1 MPPPEKT
8 VGFGFGKATQ
18 PKRRKI
24 HLWAPIPT
32 FYGGRSPNRLKR
44 FHTVRDCRA
53 KIAKTGSKSH
63 SVSSGASGAYEAC
76 ESLSMEGERSFFG
89 VLDQALAG
97 EYRLFAKVRLAD
109 VVHPVQGPSRSGRQA
124 AFNRISAKHVDFVL
138 CVPASLRVVGVV
150 ELDDK
155 SHRRLYRGLRDGL
168 VDAALAGAGI
178 PTIRVVARPTYSP
191 VQLRDEVS
199 RAVRPQ
205 RAVGRPAKG

>member
-1 MPPPEKT
+1 MRWDRGRITLPPPEKRVG
-8 VGFGFGKATQ
+8 VGFEKSTQ

-53 KIAKTGSKSH
+53 KIAKAGSNSH

-97 EYRLFAKVRLAD
+97 EYRLFAKVRLGDAG
-109 VVHPVQGPSRSGRQA
+109 HPVPGPRRSRGRA
-124 AFNRISAKHVDFVL
+124 AAGGRRRSTGSARSTLTSCSVSQ
-138 CVPASLRVVGVV
+138 PA
-150 ELDDK
+150 
-155 SHRRLYRGLRDGL
+155 
-168 VDAALAGAGI
+168 
-178 PTIRVVARPTYSP
+178 
-191 VQLRDEVS
+191 
-199 RAVRPQ
+199 
-205 RAVGRPAKG
+205 

>member
-1 MPPPEKT
+1 MGTHTDILRRSFTKPFET
-8 VGFGFGKATQ
+8 VPYRSRLPGKNCESGQQLAFSVQ
-18 PKRRKI
+18 RCLGRVRGLRELVDGRRAVV
-24 HLWAPIPT
+24 LRGTGPGPGRRVPALCEGAA
-32 FYGGRSPNRLKR
+32 GGRGPPRP
-44 FHTVRDCRA
+44 
-53 KIAKTGSKSH
+53 
-63 SVSSGASGAYEAC
+63 GA
-76 ESLSMEGERSFFG
+76 
-89 VLDQALAG
+89 QA
-97 EYRLFAKVRLAD
+97 
-109 VVHPVQGPSRSGRQA
+109 VQGPSRSGRQA